1 MTKLEPKN
9 CRKRQAE
16 NKKIKLSR
24 ENNTHGNENA
34 QKLFVGKSKMER
46 KKRGTNERT
55 KLMSGERRIRAT
67 AGLDGSQLSD
77 VQSRAHNIIV
87 V

>member
-1 MTKLEPKN
+1 METKTRTEVI
-9 CRKRQAE
+9 CWQ
-16 NKKIKLSR
+16 IKD
-24 ENNTHGNENA
+24 
-34 QKLFVGKSKMER
+34 GK

-55 KLMSGERRIRAT
+55 NEVDERRIRAT

-87 V
+87 ALCCVVQGQL